1 MVPQKYLNLNIDDLV
16 SDERLKED
24 TDQPHQPKFEW
35 FELSQTSRRI
45 SLTCS
50 ACTCPWWSHR
60 WRCSWICRGGW
71 TLWAT
76 QPPWSVCSQ
85 PGKRV
90 ENEKT
95 RSPQPG
101 KEEWIKGSEVTT
113 SILCRDISMLTNTE
127 KYSVM
132 LGEPSWDKTMS
143 KTWLQFSMVQT
154 CMRMRSIS
162 MAIMGLFSTKSGNF
176 AGVRPSPETTWG
188 SRSSSVKSRCCSPSV
203 SVLCDIV
210 SLISSICSIS

>member
-76 QPPWSVCSQ
+76 QPRWSVCSQ

-95 RSPQPG
+95 RSQQPG
-101 KEEWIKGSEVTT
+101 KEEWIEVTT

-143 KTWLQFSMVQT
+143 KKWLQFKSPWYRPAWEWEVFRWQSWGCSQPSLGTLQGWDLAQRPLEDLVQ
-154 CMRMRSIS
+154 
-162 MAIMGLFSTKSGNF
+162 
-176 AGVRPSPETTWG
+176 VPSKVAVARQA
-188 SRSSSVKSRCCSPSV
+188 SACSVISSV
-203 SVLCDIV
+203 
-210 SLISSICSIS
+210 